1 MSDVVGK
8 ERELERQGRLKNDDI
23 DLNQTH
29 KNYDLINDNR
39 SLYRRVNDRVLDLKE
54 QGSRVQKNSVVMYSN
69 VITIPEEMKNEIG
82 SERSKRYFESATRY
96 FQNRFGKEN
105 VVSAKVHLDETT
117 PHMHL
122 NFIPVNKEGRLSART
137 AMNRVAVNDIHEE
150 LTSHL
155 RNDGFDITRG
165 NSSENEKMNIKDVHE
180 FKQVSRQFKELEDEN
195 IALKQE
201 RDELKETY
209 KSLQL
214 SHEQALLSSLRYHE
228 KNYNLEESADL
239 RHKVI
244 PEYAQK
250 HKVQTSVLENELPE
264 EYRNK
269 DKEKPIEQK
278 KRPFYYDYELDL

>member
-8 ERELERQGRLKNDDI
+8 ERELERQGRLKNADI

-82 SERSKRYFESATRY
+82 SEGSKQYFESATKY

-137 AMNRVAVNDIHEE
+137 AMNRVAVNDIHDE

-155 RNDGFDITRG
+155 RRDGFDISRG

-201 RDELKETY
+201 RDELKENY
-209 KSLQL
+209 QSLQV
-214 SHEQALLSSLRYHE
+214 SHEQALLSSLNYYE
-228 KNYNLEESADL
+228 KNYDLEETADI
-239 RHKVI
+239 RNKVM
-244 PEYAQK
+244 PEYARR
-250 HKVQTSVLENELPE
+250 HGIQTEEFEQALPE
-264 EYRNK
+264 KYQE
-269 DKEKPIEQK
+269 KEKSVERK
-278 KRPFYYDYELDL
+278 KKPLYYDWELGL